1 MNEQSERCTN
11 ELPELY
17 VRVNVQKNSRGVTTD
32 KTVSVRGN
40 ITPEE
45 LTVLLGQ
52 VSGIADMQIEQEKR
66 RLESVDI

>member
-1 MNEQSERCTN
+1 MSEQSERCTN

-17 VRVNVQKNSRGVTTD
+17 CRVNVTKNSKGINTD
-32 KTVSVRGN
+32 KTISVKGQL
-40 ITPEE
+40 TPDE